1 MVSGLLPLS
10 DDTIA
15 AIATP
20 SGRGAIAL
28 IRVSGREVTVIGQ
41 RVIANFAALAP
52 RLVSL
57 ATVHH
62 PTTGARIDRALVT
75 LFTSPKSYTGEDVL
89 EISVHGGA
97 LVPVLV
103 MEALLAAGAR
113 QALPGEFTR
122 RAVANGQMDLLQAEA
137 VGDLVDARTR
147 MAHRVALEQLEGGL
161 SHHAA
166 ELRDAI
172 IELQALIAYDIDF
185 PEEDHGVIDR
195 GRVSSGIARTLHA
208 LDLLLET
215 RAVGEMLR
223 DGALVVIGGAPNAGK
238 SSLFNTLVGRQRA
251 IVTDIPGTT
260 RDAIESLIE
269 IQGWPVRLV
278 DTAGLRDSSDVVE
291 RLGIEISERYLTEAD
306 VVILC
311 ADRLDE
317 LQMLGQRIHA
327 LVSAPCIAVYTKA
340 DLRDSRSDAGGN
352 ALSVSTVTGIG
363 LDDLVG
369 QMVELLSRKFSVVD
383 SEAPLL
389 TRERHRQAVEA
400 ARTELLAFRDA
411 WLRGD
416 PPSSVAAIHLQEA
429 AQHLGELTGTIDV
442 EDILERV
449 FSTFCVGK

>member
-1 MVSGLLPLS
+1 MSGSLPQS

-20 SGRGAIAL
+20 PGRGATAL
-28 IRVSGREVTVIGQ
+28 IRVSGSQVTAIGG
-41 RVIANFAALAP
+41 RVIANFATLTP

-57 ATVHH
+57 ATVRH
-62 PTTGARIDRALVT
+62 PTTGARIDQALVT
-75 LFTSPKSYTGEDVL
+75 LFAGPRSYTGEDVL

-113 QALPGEFTR
+113 LALPGEFTR
-122 RAVANGQMDLLQAEA
+122 RAVANGRMDLLQAEA

-147 MAHRVALEQLEGGL
+147 MAHRVALGQLEGEL
-161 SHHAA
+161 SHHTS

-195 GRVSSGIARTLHA
+195 DRVTGEIARTLRA

-215 RAVGEMLR
+215 GSVGEMVR

-251 IVTDIPGTT
+251 IVTDVPGTT

-278 DTAGLRDSSDVVE
+278 DTAGLRNSSDVVE
-291 RLGIEISERYLTEAD
+291 RLGIEISERYLAEAD

-311 ADRLDE
+311 AEQFDE
-317 LQMLGQRIHA
+317 LEILGQRISA
-327 LVSAPCIAVYTKA
+327 LVSAPCIPVRTKA
-340 DLRDSRSDAGGN
+340 DLRASSGSARGGN

-363 LDDLVG
+363 VDDLIRQIVA
-369 QMVELLSRKFSVVD
+369 LLSRKFSAVD
-383 SEAPLL
+383 AEAPLL
-389 TRERHRQAVEA
+389 TRERHRQVVEA

-416 PPSSVAAIHLQEA
+416 PPASVAAIHLQEA
-429 AQHLGELTGTIDV
+429 ALHLGELTGSIDV
-442 EDILERV
+442 EDVLGRV